1 MQHYL
6 LIKTYPQWHC
16 AHNPLFY
23 CWPNLQVLLR
33 LPRRSSRR
41 WMVPPRPMYV
51 YVLYL
56 LYVGLIYQ
64 SESHVYEQKGIGPGY
79 WIYVYVQLY
88 TSMILYMNNNVFLY
102 LI

>member
-33 LPRRSSRR
+33 LPRRRSRR
-41 WMVPPRPMYV
+41 WMVPPRPMYIYV

-88 TSMILYMNNNVFLY
+88 TSMIYEQQCF
-102 LI
+102 I